1 MDLGPRLDQPLL
13 GAWKLATN
21 AFNWVHRKRR
31 QGVRV
36 ESVKMWPVMRCTHL
50 RKHTD
55 DDSEEPLEISGIQCV
70 SSRYR
75 FRGLTSALSRA
86 APASPRRRRLQREVR
101 RRLPR
106 SSLRSTPHLALD
118 GGG

>member
-31 QGVRV
+31 QGVLV

-55 DDSEEPLEISGIQCV
+55 DDSEERRNFWHSM
-70 SSRYR
+70 R
-75 FRGLTSALSRA
+75 F
-86 APASPRRRRLQREVR
+86 
-101 RRLPR
+101 
-106 SSLRSTPHLALD
+106 HLDIGFA
-118 GGG
+118 G

>member
-21 AFNWVHRKRR
+21 AFNWVHRKRH

-55 DDSEEPLEISGIQCV
+55 DDSEEPRNVWHSIRFISISV
-70 SSRYR
+70 SRANVPVQPR
-75 FRGLTSALSRA
+75 RLRITSAAVGCNRMLAAHAVRSRF
-86 APASPRRRRLQREVR
+86 
-101 RRLPR
+101 
-106 SSLRSTPHLALD
+106 
-118 GGG
+118 

>member
-21 AFNWVHRKRR
+21 AFNWVHRKRH

-75 FRGLTSALSRA
+75 FRGLTLAMTRADRDARA
-86 APASPRRRRLQREVR
+86 ARRRRR
-101 RRLPR
+101 P
-106 SSLRSTPHLALD
+106 SPC
-118 GGG
+118 

>member
-36 ESVKMWPVMRCTHL
+36 ESVKMWPVMRCTQL

-75 FRGLTSALSRA
+75 FRWLTSRHQRRRA
-86 APASPRRRRLQREVR
+86 AQHRRRPLHAVLGRVIEVF
-101 RRLPR
+101 R
-106 SSLRSTPHLALD
+106 S
-118 GGG
+118 